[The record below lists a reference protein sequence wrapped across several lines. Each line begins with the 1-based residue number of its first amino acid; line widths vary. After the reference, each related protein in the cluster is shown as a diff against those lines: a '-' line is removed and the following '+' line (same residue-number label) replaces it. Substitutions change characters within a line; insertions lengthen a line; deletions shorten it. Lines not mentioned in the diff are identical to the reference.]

1 MKYINK
7 LLLCFMMG
15 NYVMGQGVADDLV
28 AKAQQIPPQSL
39 CGSERSWSCGPNSL
53 ERFLVLSGFERSCE
67 LVDLKNTLK
76 KCPRSCGQPT
86 TVKGY
91 SACAGFLAVSLYAA
105 VYGWEGL
112 SDVACAV
119 VSGACAVAPFA
130 IEYYNRTKGVG
141 KVGPTPRWLAGFGN
155 ELLAS
160 MKSEETMKVGQF
172 QTEKEAIKHIK
183 QQLDEG
189 KPVMVL
195 VNFAP
200 LMWHYINIV
209 SYENDNFKYL
219 DTCGSIDNY
228 SQEDLVN
235 RMDFTKN
242 STTAAIKDVLKH
254 VGWYLG
260 VDIER
265 FNTIHWAN

>member
-1 MKYINK
+1 
-7 LLLCFMMG
+7 
-15 NYVMGQGVADDLV
+15 MGQGVREELV
-28 AKAQQIPPQSL
+28 EKAQKIPRQRL
-39 CGSERSWSCGPNSL
+39 CGVEGSWSCGPNSL
-53 ERFLVLSGFERSCE
+53 ERFLILSGYERSCE
-67 LVDLKNTLK
+67 LDDLKNTLK
-76 KCPRSCGQPT
+76 NCPRSCGQPT

-91 SACAGFLAVSLYAA
+91 GACAGFFAISLYAA

-119 VSGACAVAPFA
+119 VSGACALAPFA
-130 IEYYNRTKGVG
+130 IEAYNRTKGVG

-160 MKSEETMKVGQF
+160 MNAQDKMKVGQF
-172 QTEKEAIKHIK
+172 QREEAVVDHIK
-183 QQLDEG
+183 QQLDQG

-209 SYENDNFKYL
+209 SYDGSNFNYL
-219 DTCGSIDNY
+219 DTCGSLSNY
-228 SQEDLVN
+228 SEEDLLN

-260 VDIER
+260 VDIDR
-265 FNTIHWAN
+265 FNTIHWAK